1 MRNGKKVESVLII
14 YGNVRLLV
22 HTTIYDKRPTE
33 TNQKNKCGENV
44 FLTKLSYKF
53 EYAFVRTSE
62 GVHLNFKELYDTL
75 LLILR
80 IWINMVWKQC
90 S

>member
-53 EYAFVRTSE
+53 EYMPSFV
-62 GVHLNFKELYDTL
+62 
-75 LLILR
+75 LR
-80 IWINMVWKQC
+80 KVFT
-90 S
+90 